1 MTNKEHY
8 KEQILDIACKGYPI
22 GVNKTS
28 GNPSSCGGSLWCA
41 ECLFRYKEDYHGSG
55 NCTRF
60 VQEWANAEYV
70 EKPKL
75 TKNEKLFL
83 SLLSEKWK
91 YMTRDQNG
99 ALMAHVIKPIKYIG
113 SYMWCTE
120 FVPEINIS
128 IITNCYFPMVK
139 WEDKEP
145 WLIEDLKKL
154 PVKEEEN

>member
-1 MTNKEHY
+1 MTNREYY

-28 GNPSSCGGSLWCA
+28 GNPSSCGGSLWCK
-41 ECLFRYKEDYHGSG
+41 ECLFKYKEDYRGSG

-83 SLLSEKWK
+83 SLLKEKWK
-91 YMTRDQNG
+91 YMARDEDDTLLVYN
-99 ALMAHVIKPIKYIG
+99 VKPIKYIDKWDEKDID
-113 SYMWCTE
+113 YACVEQTLLD
-120 FVPEINIS
+120 
-128 IITNCYFPMVK
+128 NCKFTMVK
-139 WEDKEP
+139 WRDENP

-154 PVKEEEN
+154 SVEEEN

>member
-1 MTNKEHY
+1 MTNREYY

-83 SLLSEKWK
+83 SLLNEKWK
-91 YMTRDQNG
+91 YMTRDKYGYLWVHDLKPLKLTDVWSYSLING
-99 ALMAHVIKPIKYIG
+99 MRVSDLVIDMF
-113 SYMWCTE
+113 S
-120 FVPEINIS
+120 
-128 IITNCYFPMVK
+128 MVK
-139 WEDKEP
+139 WEDEEP
-145 WLIEDLKKL
+145 WSIEDLNKL

>member
-1 MTNKEHY
+1 MTNREYY

-83 SLLSEKWK
+83 SLLNDKWK
-91 YMTRDQNG
+91 YMARDQNG
-99 ALMAHVIKPIKYIG
+99 DLFVFDTQPIKG
-113 SYMWCTE
+113 
-120 FVPEINIS
+120 INVWDPKDCNHVWINPLLLDDCKF
-128 IITNCYFPMVK
+128 TMAEWGDEY
-139 WEDKEP
+139 P
-145 WLIEDLKKL
+145 WLIEDLKRL
-154 PVKEEEN
+154 PVKEKEN